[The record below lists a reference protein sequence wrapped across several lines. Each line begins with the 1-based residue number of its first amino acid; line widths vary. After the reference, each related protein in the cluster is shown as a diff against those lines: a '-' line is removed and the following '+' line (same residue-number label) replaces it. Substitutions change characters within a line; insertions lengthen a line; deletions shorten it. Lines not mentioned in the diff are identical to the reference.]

1 MSSTRHSLRWIVI
14 AGAIVTTVLF
24 VPIVLLLSMFV
35 FRDNPG
41 ARSLEDAVQAFR
53 NGDTSAVE
61 TLGAVVTR
69 PPSGVYQADASG
81 KASISFPPTS
91 QNYGTSAPVTVTH
104 QGDNCWTTTVDF
116 NTAFQQR
123 WSYCIDNG
131 VLTEHKNVTATAWD
145 LGATSI
151 TNVSEFACTPP
162 GEIIKAGEQRD
173 HLSTY
178 VCEGTSDS
186 IDGIT
191 NSDVTFQ
198 SLGIASLEVESTQ
211 VPVFHYREID
221 TLTGPQRGTTT
232 IDYWYSIQDM
242 LLIRMERHI
251 DLRTD
256 SPVGDV
262 TYKEDGEWQ
271 LSSLTPAR

>member
-1 MSSTRHSLRWIVI
+1 MSSTRHSLRWMVI

-41 ARSLEDAVQAFR
+41 ARSLEDALQAFR

-61 TLGAVVTR
+61 SLGAVVTR
-69 PPSGVYQADASG
+69 PPSGVYRADASG

-91 QNYGTSAPVTVTH
+91 QNYGASAPVTVTH

-131 VLTEHKNVTATAWD
+131 VMTEHKNVTSTAWD

-173 HLSTY
+173 QLSTY

-191 NSDVTFQ
+191 NSDVTFK
-198 SLGIASLEVESTQ
+198 SFGIASIEVESTQ
-211 VPVFHYREID
+211 VPVFHYRETD
-221 TLTGPQRGTTT
+221 ALTGPQRGTTT
-232 IDYWYSIQDM
+232 IDYWYSVQDM

>member
-41 ARSLEDAVQAFR
+41 ARSLEDALQAFR

-131 VLTEHKNVTATAWD
+131 VLTEHKNVTSTAWD

-151 TNVSEFACTPP
+151 TNVSEFTCTPP
-162 GEIIKAGEQRD
+162 GEIIRAGEQRD
-173 HLSTY
+173 QISTY
-178 VCEGTSDS
+178 VCAGTSDT
-186 IDGIT
+186 ITGIT
-191 NSDVTFQ
+191 NSDVAFQ
-198 SLGIASLEVESTQ
+198 SLGIASLEVELTQ

-221 TLTGPQRGTTT
+221 TLTGPQRGTTI

-251 DLRTD
+251 DLRTA

-262 TYKEDGEWQ
+262 AYKEDGEWQ
-271 LSSLTPAR
+271 LSSLTPTR